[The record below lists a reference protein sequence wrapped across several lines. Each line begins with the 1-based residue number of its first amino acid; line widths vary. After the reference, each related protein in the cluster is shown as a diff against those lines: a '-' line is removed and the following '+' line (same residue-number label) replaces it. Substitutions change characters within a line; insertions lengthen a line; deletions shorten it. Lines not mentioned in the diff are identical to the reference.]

1 MRKFQRGQADTGGLA
16 LIAISIVIFGWL
28 AAGGMKSIKRAG
40 DMITV
45 TGSAK
50 RAINSDLIVWRA
62 SYSAQRQILKEA
74 YEVLER
80 DQVHVRDYLKRNAV
94 PEAEIKFNAV
104 STNELQEYT
113 SSGMPSGR
121 ITGYACTQTFEVRS
135 SRVKEIADLA
145 NKSTELIKDG
155 INLNSWAPEYL
166 YTKLADLRIEM
177 LGEATGDARQRAEKI
192 AESAGCKIGA
202 LRSARMGVFQVTARN
217 STDVSDYGYYDTS
230 SLEKDITSVVTLS
243 FAVE

>member
-1 MRKFQRGQADTGGLA
+1 MRKYQRGQADTGGLA
-16 LIAISIVIFGWL
+16 LIAIAIVLFGWL
-28 AAGGMKSIKRAG
+28 TAGGLKSIKRAS
-40 DMITV
+40 DMISV

-50 RAINSDLIVWRA
+50 RAIGSDLIVWRA
-62 SYSAQRQILKEA
+62 SYSSQRPALKDA
-74 YEVLER
+74 YEDVEQNQKL
-80 DQVHVRDYLKRNAV
+80 VRDYLKRNAV
-94 PEAEIKFNAV
+94 PEPEVKFNAV
-104 STNELQEYT
+104 STGEVQEYT
-113 SSGMPSGR
+113 NSGMPSGR
-121 ITGYACTQTFEVRS
+121 ITGYTCTQTFEVRS
-135 SRVKEIADLA
+135 ARVKEVADLA
-145 NKSTELIKDG
+145 NRAPELIKDG

-177 LGEATGDARQRAEKI
+177 LGEATADARQRAERI

-230 SLEKDITSVVTLS
+230 SLDKDITSVVTLS